1 MNPQTAEIVSLP
13 RNVVAP
19 KGLVAWD
26 VGTEF
31 VARGCKFRVTYVNV
45 AKQRITIEPV
55 PMTKADIEAEALHRA
70 INPPLLVSDDPSTP
84 SRPTITAEQAKAIR
98 RPLCDNP
105 THEFHCTGDH
115 EQ

>member
-13 RNVVAP
+13 RNVAAP

-55 PMTKADIEAEALHRA
+55 AMTKADVDAL
-70 INPPLLVSDDPSTP
+70 ITDDIYKNPLL
-84 SRPTITAEQAKAIR
+84 
-98 RPLCDNP
+98 CNNP
-105 THEFHCTGDH
+105 EHRSP
-115 EQ
+115 